1 MIGGMADENWQ
12 TACNNTYR
20 KRVVP
25 NLVNYVKSTGFD
37 GIDLDIEDNNWAAQN
52 PPVAA
57 WDTRVCKRSLT
68 QPTEPRLA
76 GNRPTVS
83 EDVTTP

>member
-1 MIGGMADENWQ
+1 MIGGMADQNWQ

-20 KRVVP
+20 KRVVT

-57 WDTRVCKRSLT
+57 WDTRRVQAIANAAYATATSG
-68 QPTEPRLA
+68 Q
-76 GNRPTVS
+76 
-83 EDVTTP
+83 